1 MTLDPTVSNPRTEKT
16 MNWLWAYFRKKAMES
31 IIAGVHDA
39 LVSGSGP
46 TGLSDEQAFNAFHA
60 ITGTPV
66 PVPPA
71 TTALAAPPPP
81 QIAGPGGN
89 GPPAP
94 PDEPRRGPGRP
105 RKFLPEEPPQ

>member
-1 MTLDPTVSNPRTEKT
+1 

-60 ITGTPV
+60 ITGTPA
-66 PVPPA
+66 PVTPA
-71 TTALAAPPPP
+71 TTAV
-81 QIAGPGGN
+81 AGPVH
-89 GPPAP
+89 PQLPAP
-94 PDEPRRGPGRP
+94 PANGPAANAPPASSDEPRRGPGRP
-105 RKFLPEEPPQ
+105 RKLPPEGQVQ

>member
-1 MTLDPTVSNPRTEKT
+1 

-39 LVSGSGP
+39 LVSGTGP
-46 TGLSDEQAFNAFHA
+46 TGLTDEQAFNAFHA

-71 TTALAAPPPP
+71 TTTV
-81 QIAGPGGN
+81 AGPAQLQLTAPAAN

-94 PDEPRRGPGRP
+94 TEEPRRGPGRP
-105 RKFLPEEPPQ
+105 RKLPPEQPTQ

>member
-1 MTLDPTVSNPRTEKT
+1 

-46 TGLSDEQAFNAFHA
+46 TGLTDEQAFNAFHA
-60 ITGTPV
+60 ITGNPV

-71 TTALAAPPPP
+71 TTAVVGPVRP
-81 QIAGPGGN
+81 QLPGPAGDA
-89 GPPAP
+89 PPAP
-94 PDEPRRGPGRP
+94 PEEPRRGPGRP
-105 RKFLPEEPPQ
+105 RKLPPEVPPQ

>member
-1 MTLDPTVSNPRTEKT
+1 

-66 PVPPA
+66 PAPPA
-71 TTALAAPPPP
+71 ATAV
-81 QIAGPGGN
+81 AGPAHPQLPGPAAN
-89 GPPAP
+89 SPTTSGPPAP

-105 RKFLPEEPPQ
+105 RKLPPQGQVQ